1 MEIPRRLKT
10 AVWVHSAF
18 RHRAAGMNNLAEEF
32 RDLRDLY
39 IKLTADFSRIAAV
52 GKSGEDQQ
60 PFIQSIIDNQNC
72 LTEIQQLNNRFTK
85 LYGVWKDKDK
95 NNGNFTDEDEIRG
108 FVDDIENQ
116 MRQIENLC
124 ESGITKAEAWRKQL
138 SDELANVGKE
148 SSYVK
153 SLKPVQENHPKF
165 IDSTC

>member
-1 MEIPRRLKT
+1 MEIPRLLKT
-10 AVWVHSAF
+10 AAWVHSVF

-52 GKSGEDQQ
+52 GKSGEEDQQ
-60 PFIQSIIDNQNC
+60 PFIQSIIDNRNC
-72 LTEIQQLNNRFTK
+72 MTEILQFNNRLMQ
-85 LYGVWKDKDK
+85 LYGTWKEKGE
-95 NNGNFTDEDEIRG
+95 NSGNSADEEIHG
-108 FVDDIENQ
+108 IIDDIEKQ
-116 MRQIENLC
+116 LRQIENLC
-124 ESGITKAEAWRKQL
+124 DNGITKAEEWRKQL